1 VSNIFVF
8 AMDGTIRICG
18 INAPGT
24 MYDSSVSD
32 YSFVYEKLKEMY
44 QLMGSK
50 VVIDL
55 LFVQEQLISWWNLP
69 KQYQWATELM
79 Q

>member
-1 VSNIFVF
+1 
-8 AMDGTIRICG
+8 
-18 INAPGT
+18 